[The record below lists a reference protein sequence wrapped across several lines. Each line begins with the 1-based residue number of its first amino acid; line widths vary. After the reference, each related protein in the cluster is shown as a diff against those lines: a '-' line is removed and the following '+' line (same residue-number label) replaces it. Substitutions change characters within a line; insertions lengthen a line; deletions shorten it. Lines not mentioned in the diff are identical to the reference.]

1 MKNDDILNPLETRK
15 LIGLNNYFDDL
26 IKLYDLKILPK
37 VMLISG
43 KKGLGK
49 FTLINHFL
57 NYIFSKKTYDLN
69 KKIISAK
76 SEVFNKQLRGV
87 FENIVHIKNEGIQK
101 IKIDDVRKLK
111 SLLLKAPINGN
122 FRFVILDD
130 VEQLNKNSSNALLKI
145 IEEPTEHN
153 YFILIDNQENHMIE
167 TISSRCLKIK
177 IFLNKEEEIRIIQSL
192 VEEKKINK
200 TLKENNLD
208 LSPGQFIRYNN
219 LCLEND
225 ITHDLEYL
233 EKVEKLLNLYKKSK
247 NKMFINLSILFT
259 NEHFYNLSLK
269 ERRQIFLLN
278 SIKNKIIHYIN
289 DFFVYNL
296 NLSSVLNLI
305 HAQFTHAK

>member
-1 MKNDDILNPLETRK
+1 MVVLDIL
-15 LIGLNNYFDDL
+15 
-26 IKLYDLKILPK
+26 LK
-37 VMLISG
+37 
-43 KKGLGK
+43 
-49 FTLINHFL
+49 T
-57 NYIFSKKTYDLN
+57 
-69 KKIISAK
+69 
-76 SEVFNKQLRGV
+76 
-87 FENIVHIKNEGIQK
+87 
-101 IKIDDVRKLK
+101 
-111 SLLLKAPINGN
+111 LLLKAPINGN

-153 YFILIDNQENHMIE
+153 YFILIDNQENPMIE

-177 IFLNKEEEIRIIQSL
+177 IFLNKEEETRIIQSL
-192 VEEKKINK
+192 LEEKKIK
-200 TLKENNLD
+200 KILKENNLD

-305 HAQFTHAK
+305 NAQFTHAK

>member
-1 MKNDDILNPLETRK
+1 
-15 LIGLNNYFDDL
+15 
-26 IKLYDLKILPK
+26 
-37 VMLISG
+37 MLISG

-69 KKIISAK
+69 KKIISEK
-76 SEVFNKQLRGV
+76 SEVFNKQLKGI

-111 SLLLKAPINGN
+111 TLLLKAPINGN

-153 YFILIDNQENHMIE
+153 YFILIDNQENPMIE

-192 VEEKKINK
+192 LEEKKIK
-200 TLKENNLD
+200 KILKENNLD

>member
-1 MKNDDILNPLETRK
+1 MNKEDILNPLETRK
-15 LIGLNNYFDDL
+15 LIGLNSYFDDL
-26 IKLYDLKILPK
+26 LKLYDLKILPK

-57 NYIFSKKTYDLN
+57 NYVFSKKTYDLN
-69 KKIISAK
+69 KKIISEK
-76 SEVFNKQLRGV
+76 SEVFNKQLKGI

-111 SLLLKAPINGN
+111 TLLLKAPINGN

-192 VEEKKINK
+192 VEEKKIK
-200 TLKENNLD
+200 KILKENNLD

-278 SIKNKIIHYIN
+278 SIKHKIIHYIN

-305 HAQFTHAK
+305 HTQFTHAK

>member
-1 MKNDDILNPLETRK
+1 MNKEDILNPLETRK
-15 LIGLNNYFDDL
+15 LIGLNSYFDDL
-26 IKLYDLKILPK
+26 LKLYDLKILPK

-57 NYIFSKKTYDLN
+57 NYVFSKKTYDLN
-69 KKIISAK
+69 KKIISEK
-76 SEVFNKQLRGV
+76 SEVFNKQLKGI

-111 SLLLKAPINGN
+111 TLLLKAPINGN

-192 VEEKKINK
+192 VEEKKIK
-200 TLKENNLD
+200 KILKENNLD

-278 SIKNKIIHYIN
+278 SIKHKIIHYIN
-289 DFFVYNL
+289 DFFVYPNFPNFL
-296 NLSSVLNLI
+296 LC
-305 HAQFTHAK
+305 

>member
-76 SEVFNKQLRGV
+76 SEVFNKQLKGV